1 MPEKADF
8 IKHSKK
14 SAVRSSGGANKY
26 RKDITN
32 RKDRNDK
39 KDRQDRNCRM
49 QRSIFI
55 ADISSQQITKYIY
68 SISIRSTDHA
78 RKHY

>member
-8 IKHSKK
+8 IKHRKK
-14 SAVRSSGGANKY
+14 SAVKSSGG
-26 RKDITN
+26 DITN
-32 RKDRNDK
+32 RKDRNDRK
-39 KDRQDRNCRM
+39 VRQDRNYRM

-55 ADISSQQITKYIY
+55 ANISLITKYIY
-68 SISIRSTDHA
+68 RISIRATDAA

>member
-1 MPEKADF
+1 MPEKVDF
-8 IKHSKK
+8 IKYRKK
-14 SAVRSSGGANKY
+14 SAVKSSGGANKC

-32 RKDRNDK
+32 RKDRNDRK
-39 KDRQDRNCRM
+39 VRQDRNYRM

-55 ADISSQQITKYIY
+55 ANISLITKYIY
-68 SISIRSTDHA
+68 RISIRATDAA